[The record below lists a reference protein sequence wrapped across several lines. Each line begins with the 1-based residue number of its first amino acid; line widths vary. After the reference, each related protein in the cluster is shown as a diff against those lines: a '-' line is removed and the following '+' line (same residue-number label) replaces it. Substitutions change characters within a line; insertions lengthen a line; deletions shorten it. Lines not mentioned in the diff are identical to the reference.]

1 MFRDTLSAM
10 WSNLLVLNAILW
22 ALSGM
27 YLIYSIGTAILKGQ
41 GKQLLLALLLFVFLS
56 VVEIALGAI
65 AEP

>member
-1 MFRDTLSAM
+1 M
-10 WSNLLVLNAILW
+10 WGNLLMINAVFW

-41 GKQLLLALLLFVFLS
+41 WKQLLLALLLFAFLS
-56 VVEIALGAI
+56 VVEVALGAI